1 VDQVVAAALDR
12 LCERMVETLGSVAA
26 TAGSDSY
33 GNAEN
38 SVDKLDHSHRP
49 HCVEGAKI
57 QNS

>member
-1 VDQVVAAALDR
+1 VAAALDR

-38 SVDKLDHSHRP
+38 SGDKLGHSHPP